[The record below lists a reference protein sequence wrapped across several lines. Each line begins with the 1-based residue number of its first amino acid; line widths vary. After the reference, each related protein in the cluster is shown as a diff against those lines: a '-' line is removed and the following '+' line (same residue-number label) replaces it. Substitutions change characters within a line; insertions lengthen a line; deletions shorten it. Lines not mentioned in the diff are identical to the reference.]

1 MCVYALYI
9 QYIPLYSRFL
19 GQLCHHM
26 FLLCV
31 LMAFAQEGSWTAPG
45 SSELVSRL
53 VVPGHGVP
61 WGSHG
66 LGRGRHLRFFEQET
80 QILKDYEKEVW

>member
-1 MCVYALYI
+1 MESEIAIKMPGLIGLDVLVASSSCVYMLLLYIYVCVYALYI

-31 LMAFAQEGSWTAPG
+31 LMAFAQEGS
-45 SSELVSRL
+45 
-53 VVPGHGVP
+53 
-61 WGSHG
+61 
-66 LGRGRHLRFFEQET
+66 
-80 QILKDYEKEVW
+80 